1 MKYDEL
7 ADEAKMSL
15 IELGILH
22 KKEFDNNELLRRDK
36 EIQWVEELRQS
47 KGIYDPE
54 VLLKIKT
61 ASTVY
66 PKYTRGKETTLRGKL
81 NNILLPDND
90 KNWTIDIT
98 PKPKLSNK
106 VLSEVVDMLKVVK
119 AQKLIGME
127 NVTEE
132 DKKITREELEN
143 AVREYARA
151 RCKKMEV
158 EIEDQLIELS
168 YDSIMRD
175 AIKSAVRYGTGV
187 VKGALSKKVV
197 ETGYEEDRDGF
208 KQVESVR
215 HLPDIEF
222 CRIWDWYPDMSST
235 DIDGCDFVWERYVM
249 NKYQLRQLAKRP
261 DFYEDVINQ
270 YITDHPTGDATYKQW
285 EIDVEALD
293 KNKSITATRVGK
305 YEVCFRVGLIA
316 TETLRKIV
324 PDEIKEDEESVELLA
339 NLWLVGD
346 KVIKCVLNPVAGNIM
361 PYHIFYFDKDESSI
375 FGTGAVRIIRDT
387 QLTIG
392 GAMRATLN
400 NAAICSGTQVEVN
413 TTLLDYD
420 EDAEDVRP
428 NRIWKRTGKGMEA
441 GYPAIRPINFTSHV
455 TELLSILDKAMMLGD
470 LEISIPMWMQSNVDK
485 QNKEPLGRLSAKLS
499 SSTVTVK
506 DIAKSFDVCNESLIK
521 ALYLWNMEF
530 NDNEDIKGD
539 FNVRAKGSY
548 SLIMQELRF
557 QAVTYFA
564 QSLNDEERLYIR
576 TGTLLREKV
585 KMLDLNPDE
594 LLRTDAEVEEIKQSN
609 IDTEAIALAKER
621 EKAKIA
627 NDVARAKLGEAKAAK
642 TVKDSDLETIKTLT
656 E

>member
-1 MKYDEL
+1 MRYSEL
-7 ADEAKMSL
+7 EEEAQLSL
-15 IELGILH
+15 TELGILH
-22 KKEFDNNELLRRDK
+22 KKEFDNNELLRRDM
-36 EIQWVEELRQS
+36 EIQWVEDLRQT

-54 VLLKIKT
+54 VVLKIKN
-61 ASTVY
+61 SSKVY

-90 KNWTIDIT
+90 KNFTIDIT
-98 PKPKLSNK
+98 PKPRLSSN
-106 VLSEVVDMLKVVK
+106 VLDEIVDSL
-119 AQKLIGME
+119 KLIKIQRLKDVP
-127 NVTEE
+127 NATEE
-132 DKKITREELEN
+132 DKKVTREELES
-143 AVREYARA
+143 AVREYAKA
-151 RCKKMEV
+151 RCKKMEI
-158 EIEDQLIELS
+158 EIEDQLTELN

-175 AIKSAVRYGTGV
+175 AIKSATRYGTGV
-187 VKGALSKKVV
+187 VKGALSKKVIEV
-197 ETGYEEDRDGF
+197 GYEEDSDGF
-208 KQVESVR
+208 RQVESER
-215 HLPDIEF
+215 FLPDIEF
-222 CRIWDWYPDMSST
+222 IRLWDWYPDMTST
-235 DIDGCDFVWERYVM
+235 DIEGCDFVWERYVM
-249 NKYQLRQLAKRP
+249 NKFQLRQLAKRP
-261 DFYEDVINQ
+261 DFYEDIISQ
-270 YITDHPTGDATYKQW
+270 YITDHPSGDATYKQW

-293 KNKSITATRVGK
+293 ANKMNTATRIGK
-305 YEVCFRVGLIA
+305 YEVRFRVGLID
-316 TETLRKIV
+316 TETLRKIL
-324 PDEIKEDEESVELLA
+324 PEEIKENEKSVEMLA
-339 NLWLVGD
+339 NIWLVGD

-361 PYHIFYFDKDESSI
+361 PYHIFYFDRDESSI
-375 FGTGAVRIIRDT
+375 FGTGAVRIMRDT
-387 QLTIG
+387 ALTIC

-485 QNKEPLGRLSAKLS
+485 ENKEPLGRLSAKLS
-499 SSTVTVK
+499 SSTVTIK

-539 FNVRAKGSY
+539 FNIKAKGSY
-548 SLIMQELRF
+548 SLIMQELRS
-557 QAVTYFA
+557 QAVTYFT

-576 TGTLLREKV
+576 TGNLLREKV
-585 KMLDLNPDE
+585 KMLDLDPE
-594 LLRTDAEVEEIKQSN
+594 EILRTDEEVEQIKQSN

-621 EKAKIA
+621 ERAKIA

-642 TVKDSDLETIKTLT
+642 TAKDSDLETIKVLT